1 MPDGKLKR
9 MIISQFSGKPYDP
22 SESFVPPPPTE
33 NQNYTSYAELAGRR
47 GQQTPLS
54 GTPVQETPPPQN
66 VPPRQTYTSYADLR
80 NHQYQRQQIQA
91 NDTPSDNVA
100 YQVRGHI

>member
-9 MIISQFSGKPYDP
+9 MIISQFSGVPYDP

-47 GQQTPLS
+47 VQQTPLS

-66 VPPRQTYTSYADLR
+66 VPPTQNYTSYADLR
-80 NHQYQRQQIQA
+80 NHQYQRQHTQA
-91 NDTPSDNVA
+91 NDTLSGNVA